1 MRRLLVVT
9 GILFFAVLIVDTAS
23 RLQDQFEAGTLF
35 ERYNSQRKADI
46 TLFTVSICGLAALG
60 FLEFVLPRWRIR
72 QEEETLP
79 PLKSAPEPKM
89 QREPAP
95 SDIYEAPRS
104 VDEWQGRQPQL
115 AVSRQRLS
123 VDMTGVWMAFLR
135 IYCGVLPVVYLYT
148 FLNYVFL
155 WLPSGAGN
163 VFLSFI
169 FPVLLLIS
177 VMASVGILK
186 KRAWGAKFGYAIAIF
201 HLLIFPFGTAA
212 GFVMLIAL
220 VSTMSEFSAPKR
232 KRRASTS
239 G

>member
-1 MRRLLVVT
+1 MRRLLVIT
-9 GILFFAVLIVDTAS
+9 GMLFFAVLIVDTAS

-35 ERYNSQRKADI
+35 DRYNSQRKADI
-46 TLFTVSICGLAALG
+46 TLFTVSICGLATLG
-60 FLEFVLPRWRIR
+60 FLEFVRPKWMAKREAASPLPLSR
-72 QEEETLP
+72 QPVAKATHHTT
-79 PLKSAPEPKM
+79 APTN
-89 QREPAP
+89 
-95 SDIYEAPRS
+95 IYEAPKAM
-104 VDEWQGRQPQL
+104 DEWEERQPQL
-115 AVSRQRLS
+115 SVAHRRLS

-163 VFLSFI
+163 IFLSFI
-169 FPVLLLIS
+169 FPMLLLIS

-220 VSTMSEFSAPKR
+220 VSTISEFSDPKR
-232 KRRASTS
+232 KRTQ
-239 G
+239 GT